1 MGCKAFILHSFTV
14 LTCTSGRFQWV
25 RCQLEYLVPCL
36 PAYIK
41 DALKELPATLD
52 GTYRR
57 VLRGIEDANREFVKR
72 LLPCVAV
79 APRPLR
85 IEELAEII
93 AFDFKSG
100 SIPKF
105 NENWRHKNPVQAV
118 LSTCSTLL
126 SVVKVNGYQI
136 VKFSHNSVKEF
147 LTSTRFGKRRDALSS
162 RFHISITPA
171 HDLLSRACL
180 GILLH
185 LDESITEDSLKDFPL
200 AEYAARYWFEHAR
213 LGGMLQN
220 ATRVQGIK
228 QLFDP
233 SKPHLAIWL
242 WIWDPTDHSHD
253 RTQRAKRPLPPTRTP
268 LHYAAFCGLQT
279 VVKALTK
286 EHPQDVNARSPNDDS
301 TPLHLA
307 SQEGHLEVARVLVQD
322 GANVSD
328 QDRWGWTPLHWANKC
343 GHVDLARFLVEKGAD
358 VTALDKERTN
368 PLYLASKNGH
378 KRDEQLLIKQGAGDQ
393 AVSVEDMIQS
403 QGNSFQATLPL

>member
-1 MGCKAFILHSFTV
+1 MGCKAFIPYSFTV
-14 LTCTSGRFQWV
+14 LTCASGRFQWV
-25 RCQLEYLVPCL
+25 CCQLEYLVPCL
-36 PAYIK
+36 PARIK
-41 DALKELPATLD
+41 DALRELPKTLD
-52 GTYRR
+52 GTYKR
-57 VLRGIEDANREFVKR
+57 VLREIEDANRESVKR

-79 APRPLR
+79 APRPFR

-136 VKFSHNSVKEF
+136 VKFSHTSVKEF

-162 RFHISITPA
+162 YFHISITPA
-171 HDLLSRACL
+171 HDLLARACL

-185 LDESITEDSLKDFPL
+185 LDESATENSLKNFPL

-220 ATRVQGIK
+220 AARVQGIK
-228 QLFDP
+228 QLFDA

-242 WIWDPTDHSHD
+242 WIWDPTDQSHD
-253 RTQRAKRPLPPTRTP
+253 RTQRAKSPLPPTKTP

-279 VVKALTK
+279 IVKALAM
-286 EHPQDVNARSPNDDS
+286 EHPHYVNARSPDDDL

-307 SQEGHLEVARVLVQD
+307 AQEGHLEVARVLVQG
-322 GANVSD
+322 GAKVSD
-328 QDRWGWTPLHWANKC
+328 QDRWGSTPLRWASKC
-343 GHVDLARFLVEKGAD
+343 GHVDLARFLGEQGTD
-358 VTALDKERTN
+358 VTTVDEEKPN

-378 KRDEQLLIKQGAGDQ
+378 KRVEQLLIEQGAGRGDQ
-393 AVSVEDMIQS
+393 AVSV
-403 QGNSFQATLPL
+403 

>member
-1 MGCKAFILHSFTV
+1 MGCKAFIPYPFTV
-14 LTCTSGRFQWV
+14 LTRTSGRFQWV

-36 PAYIK
+36 PGYIK

-57 VLRGIEDANREFVKR
+57 VLRGIEEANRKFVQR

-85 IEELAEII
+85 VEELAEII
-93 AFDFKSG
+93 AFDFNSG

-136 VKFSHNSVKEF
+136 VKFSHSSVKEF
-147 LTSTRFGKRRDALSS
+147 LTSTRFGKRRDALSG
-162 RFHISITPA
+162 RFHISITSG
-171 HDLLSRACL
+171 HVLLARACL

-185 LDESITEDSLKDFPL
+185 LDESATEDSLKSFPL
-200 AEYAARYWFEHAR
+200 AEYAARHWFEHAR

-220 ATRVQGIK
+220 AARVQGMK
-228 QLFDP
+228 QLFDA

-242 WIWDPTDHSHD
+242 WIWDPTDDSHD
-253 RTQRAKRPLPPTRTP
+253 RTQRAKRPSPPTRTP
-268 LHYAAFCGLQT
+268 LHYAAFCGLQA
-279 VVKALTK
+279 VVKVLAT
-286 EHPQDVNARSPNDDS
+286 EHPQDVNARSPNDGL

-307 SQEGHLEVARVLVQD
+307 SQEGHVEVARVLLQD
-322 GANVSD
+322 GAKVSD
-328 QDRWGWTPLHWANKC
+328 QDGCGWTPLHWASKC
-343 GHVDLARFLVEKGAD
+343 GHVDLARFLMEEGAD
-358 VTALDKERTN
+358 VTAIDKERRS
-368 PLYLASKNGH
+368 PLHLASKNGH
-378 KRDEQLLIKQGAGDQ
+378 KKVIQLLIKHGADPRDQ
-393 AVSVEDMIQS
+393 VVSAEDMVQ
-403 QGNSFQATLPL
+403 L